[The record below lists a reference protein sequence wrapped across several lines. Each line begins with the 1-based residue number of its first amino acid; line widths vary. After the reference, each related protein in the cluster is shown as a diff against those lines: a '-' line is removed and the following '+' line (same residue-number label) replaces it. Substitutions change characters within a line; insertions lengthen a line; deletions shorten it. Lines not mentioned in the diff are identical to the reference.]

1 MNRIEQLINRY
12 FHQKASADELREL
25 DAWMAEASNKQT
37 LTDYLKIWLWTG
49 QLEQKQPDIKLE
61 DTWSRIQE
69 RQTVGKARKLIMKT
83 FLRYAAVIIILLNVG
98 WWGARA
104 YYVGAM
110 DPEGQVFS
118 VSANRLNNSLV
129 TLPDQTLV
137 YLRPG
142 TNLQYDSRFNKKH
155 RQVTLDGEAYFEVAR
170 DEANPF
176 TVITS
181 HARVNVLGTRFN
193 VCARQ
198 ESSVVQTTLVEGKV
212 EFVTGEGEKYLL
224 EPDQMLEL
232 NSETSTVKVTQ
243 VNTDLYTAWKDGK
256 VIFRN
261 ATLGEITRRLEEIYH
276 VKFRYKNQSLADNY
290 RFSGTF
296 HYETSIGD
304 VITMLKI
311 SIPMEVKR
319 VERFPEPDLI
329 YLE

>member
-25 DAWMAEASNKQT
+25 DDWMAEAPNKQT

-49 QLEQKQPDIKLE
+49 QLEQKQPGIKLE
-61 DTWSRIQE
+61 DTWNRIHE
-69 RQTVGKARKLIMKT
+69 RQTVGKARRLNMKA
-83 FLRYAAVIIILLNVG
+83 FLRYAAAIIILLNVG

-104 YYVGAM
+104 YYQGTM
-110 DPEGQVFS
+110 NPEGEVFS

-155 RQVTLDGEAYFEVAR
+155 RQVTLDGEAYFEVTR
-170 DEANPF
+170 DANSPF
-176 TVITS
+176 TVLTREAEIK
-181 HARVNVLGTRFN
+181 VLGTSFN
-193 VCARQ
+193 VCAKQ
-198 ESSVVQTTLVEGKV
+198 LSAITQTTLVEGKV
-212 EFVTGEGEKYLL
+212 EFTTRAGEKYLL

-232 NSETSTVKVTQ
+232 NSETSKVKVTQ

-276 VKFRYKNQSLADNY
+276 VKFIYKNQVLVDNF

-311 SIPMEVKR
+311 SIPMKVER
-319 VERFPEPDLI
+319 LERFPEPDLI